1 MSKTIKEAI
10 LESLDTM
17 ISPEVEKAILDEM
30 SNTWKTTA
38 GLENTIVHVGL
49 SMRRFEDGDVGIHGN
64 IMLHKVSIESR
75 RGSVLVPG
83 GIAGLECGGSIM
95 DARNRVADVFD
106 KTEMPSVDP
115 ALQTEAFEEKPETMP
130 ASEAQIP
137 PAAPAA
143 QKRKRRSKAEIEK
156 DKAEAAAAASLAA
169 GVATTEA
176 EAQVDILDDEVPATA
191 AVFQFTDGTTMD
203 MSDYAETFASLG
215 KESFVQR
222 LAGAG
227 KTPAG
232 NTAGFN
238 ETDMASLPAAMREGM
253 IIVLRRDIS
262 KDPAQEPR
270 AYKYYFLK
278 QAAVQPKAVPK
289 AAPATVPAA
298 APAAVGSDMDGLTKE
313 QAEAIKKG
321 LKENGIT
328 MAELEDRCSKTPA
341 MSRVGGWRA
350 APNLVNLVINNM
362 VSLAAEI
369 KKHRKA

>member
-1 MSKTIKEAI
+1 
-10 LESLDTM
+10 
-17 ISPEVEKAILDEM
+17 
-30 SNTWKTTA
+30 
-38 GLENTIVHVGL
+38 
-49 SMRRFEDGDVGIHGN
+49 
-64 IMLHKVSIESR
+64 
-75 RGSVLVPG
+75 
-83 GIAGLECGGSIM
+83 M

-115 ALQTEAFEEKPETMP
+115 ALQTEAFAEKPEITP
-130 ASEAQIP
+130 APEAQAP
-137 PAAPAA
+137 TAAPAA
-143 QKRKRRSKAEIEK
+143 QKRKRRSKAEIAQE
-156 DKAEAAAAASLAA
+156 KAEAAAAASLAA
-169 GVATTEA
+169 GGDAAAVETPTD
-176 EAQVDILDDEVPATA
+176 VLDDEVPATA
-191 AVFQFTDGTTMD
+191 AVFQFADGTTMD

-215 KESFVQR
+215 KEAFIQR

-232 NTAGFN
+232 NTAGFD
-238 ETDMASLPAAMREGM
+238 EIGMASLPAPMRDGM
-253 IIVLRRDIS
+253 IIVLRRDVS
-262 KDPAQEPR
+262 KDPTQEPR
-270 AYKYYFLK
+270 SYKYYFLK
-278 QAAVQPKAVPK
+278 RASVQPKPAPK
-289 AAPATVPAA
+289 VTIAAPAATPV
-298 APAAVGSDMDGLTKE
+298 AVGSDMDGLTKE

>member
-30 SNTWKTTA
+30 SNTWKQTA
-38 GLENTIVHVGL
+38 GLENTVVHVGL

-106 KTEMPSVDP
+106 KTESPSVDP
-115 ALQTEAFEEKPETMP
+115 ALQTEAFEEKPETMS
-130 ASEAQIP
+130 ASETQVP
-137 PAAPAA
+137 TAAPAV
-143 QKRKRRSKAEIEK
+143 QKRKRRSKAEIAQE
-156 DKAEAAAAASLAA
+156 KAEAAAAASLAA
-169 GVATTEA
+169 GGDAAAA
-176 EAQVDILDDEVPATA
+176 ETPTDVLDDEVPATA
-191 AVFQFTDGTTMD
+191 AVFQFADGTTMD

-215 KESFVQR
+215 KEAFVQR

-232 NTAGFN
+232 NTAGFD
-238 ETDMASLPAAMREGM
+238 EIGMASLPAPMRDGM
-253 IIVLRRDIS
+253 IIVLRRDVS

-270 AYKYYFLK
+270 AFKYYFLK
-278 QAAVQPKAVPK
+278 QASVQPKPAPK
-289 AAPATVPAA
+289 AAPAAAPAA
-298 APAAVGSDMDGLTKE
+298 TPAAVGSDMDGLTKE

-341 MSRVGGWRA
+341 ISRVGGWRA